1 MAEYRAMVV
10 HYLHSITTLD
20 HRAIDAKEKVGP
32 VYYDWSEKVQS
43 SDLLF
48 FSTHMIV

>member
-32 VYYDWSEKVQS
+32 VYYD
-43 SDLLF
+43 
-48 FSTHMIV
+48 